1 MSVIWRKVWFDLWHN
16 KVRTMLAVL
25 SIAAGVFAIGA
36 VFGMVDQLLSGMDQ
50 AHQAITPSHVT
61 MALTER
67 IDQNTADRLKNIAG
81 VEDIEVSNSVTIR
94 YKLKADPTGEWR
106 AGLLEMRAD
115 YEEQTYDTLQLK
127 EGTWPE
133 KDNLAIERLSSQ
145 FFGINIGD
153 EVIFELDKTDRALPI
168 TGKVRSGLV
177 EPPQFGGNAM
187 FFTDAQGLERF
198 NIPAGEFNQLRV
210 RVTPYSP
217 ELAREIASE
226 IKERLGKERVG
237 VAFTFYQ
244 DPQEHFG
251 RIFVEG
257 LTLVLQILAVISLIM
272 SVILVTNTMTALITQ
287 QINQIGMMKAIGGST
302 GVILRIY
309 LATVLIYGLLAF
321 LISLPLGAWVAF
333 SITQWFLNLFNIDY
347 EVFQV
352 SSRAVVY
359 QALAATLIPALAAL
373 WPVLTG
379 AAMTVRAAIATYGI
393 GGDFG
398 SNWLDRTVERIGN
411 RLLASA
417 YAIALGNMFRRKG
430 RLALTQ
436 LVLVGAGTMFLV
448 VMSLSASLMYT
459 LNTDLNRRR
468 FDIRLGFEDPQRQN
482 RVLSMLR
489 STPEVAEAELWYE
502 TPAAILK
509 QGQRLKE
516 AGIGTNII
524 GIPAASAMYKPLI
537 IAGRWFQPGD
547 GRVIVINKDTADDN
561 HIQVGDTVTLN
572 LFELGDAEWQVSGI
586 YRLIF
591 NDPFDVTPI
600 YAPLEAVAAATKQ
613 YNEGTRLH
621 VRTANRTPETIEATF
636 LKLKNMFEDRE
647 MEINNFE
654 ASTMIQD
661 REEAESQFSITTTML
676 LALAIIVAL
685 VGGIGLMGSLSI
697 GVVERT
703 REIGV
708 MRAIGA
714 RSRTI
719 MGMFVLEGILQG
731 LFSWLLAVP
740 LSFFMARSL
749 ANTLGQVMFDANLDY
764 QYDFS
769 AVLTW
774 LVIILIIS
782 ALASIL
788 PARHATQVS
797 VRESLAYV

>member
-1 MSVIWRKVWFDLWHN
+1 
-16 KVRTMLAVL
+16 VL

-36 VFGMVDQLLSGMDQ
+36 VFGMVDQLLSGMDR
-50 AHQAITPSHVT
+50 AHQAIIPSHISMV
-61 MALTER
+61 LTER
-67 IDQNTADRLKNIAG
+67 IDQATADRLKNIEG

-94 YKLKADPTGEWR
+94 YKLKPEEEWR
-106 AGLLEMRAD
+106 AGLLEMRDD
-115 YEEQTYDTLQLK
+115 YEEQTYDLLQLK

-168 TGKVRSGLV
+168 TGKLRSGLV

-198 NIPAGEFNQLRV
+198 NIPAGEFNELSV
-210 RVTPYSP
+210 RVTPYSA
-217 ELAREIASE
+217 ELAREVASE
-226 IKERLGKERVG
+226 IKDRLGKEGVG

-244 DPQEHFG
+244 KPDEHFG

-257 LTLVLQILAVISLIM
+257 LTLVLQILAVISLFM

-287 QINQIGMMKAIGGST
+287 QINQIGMIKAIGGTT
-302 GVILRIY
+302 GLILKIY

-321 LISLPLGAWVAF
+321 VISLPLGALVAF
-333 SITQWFLNLFNIDY
+333 SITQWFLNIFNIDY
-347 EVFQV
+347 EVFQI
-352 SSRAVVY
+352 SSRAVIF

-398 SNWLDRTVERIGN
+398 SNWLDRLVESIGN
-411 RLLASA
+411 RLLASS

-430 RLALTQ
+430 RLTLTQ
-436 LVLVGAGTMFLV
+436 LVLVAAGTMFLV

-459 LNTDLNRRR
+459 LETDLNRRH

-482 RVLSMLR
+482 RVLSMMR
-489 STPEVAEAELWYE
+489 TTPGVAEAELWYE

-516 AGIGTNII
+516 AGIGTSMI
-524 GIPAASAMYKPLI
+524 GLPTDDPMYKPLI
-537 IAGRWFQPGD
+537 IAGRWFEPGD
-547 GRVIVINKDTADDN
+547 DRVIVINKDTADDN
-561 HIQVGDTVTLN
+561 GIKVGDTVTLN
-572 LFELGDAEWQVSGI
+572 LFELGDAEWQVIGI
-586 YRLIF
+586 YQLIF
-591 NDPFDVTPI
+591 NDAFDATPI

-621 VRTANRTPETIEATF
+621 VRTASRDPEAIEEIF
-636 LKLKNMFEDRE
+636 LRLKNMYEDRE

-654 ASTMIQD
+654 ASTIVQD
-661 REEAESQFSITTTML
+661 REEAVSQFSITTTML
-676 LALAIIVAL
+676 MALAVIVAL

-719 MGMFVLEGILQG
+719 MGMFVMEGILQG
-731 LFSWLLAVP
+731 LLSWLLAVP
-740 LSFFMARSL
+740 LSFVVARWL
-749 ANTLGQVMFDANLDY
+749 ANALGQVMFDANLDY
-764 QYDFS
+764 HYNFS
-769 AVLTW
+769 AVLIW

-782 ALASIL
+782 TLASIL
-788 PARHATQVS
+788 PARNATRIS